1 MSPRTRS
8 ARADAELADTAPVF
22 AALGD
27 ETRLRL
33 VARLSGDGPMS
44 IARLSEDFDISRQAI
59 TKHLRVME
67 NAGLVR
73 NTWKGRES
81 IWQLEQKRL
90 ADARRQ
96 LQAIAAQWDETLG
109 RLKSFVERSST
120 LQR

>member
-1 MSPRTRS
+1 MSSRARS
-8 ARADAELADTAPVF
+8 ARADAELAGAAPVF

-44 IARLSEDFDISRQAI
+44 IARLSADFDISRQAI

-73 NTWKGRES
+73 NTWQGRES

-90 ADARRQ
+90 AEARRQ
-96 LQAIAAQWDETLG
+96 LQAISAQWDETLG
-109 RLKSFVERSST
+109 RLKNFVER
-120 LQR
+120 